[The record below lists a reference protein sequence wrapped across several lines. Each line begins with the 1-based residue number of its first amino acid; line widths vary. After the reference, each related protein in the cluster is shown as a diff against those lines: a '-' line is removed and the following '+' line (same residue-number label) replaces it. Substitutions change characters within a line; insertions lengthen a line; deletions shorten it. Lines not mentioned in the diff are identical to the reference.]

1 MMGLKIVD
9 PAEIV
14 GAERLQKIAEFEKL
28 AKEIKAKEDLLKEE
42 ILKTMESFGILN
54 IDTPELKISYVAATT
69 RETFDSKAFREDFA
83 DLYDEYVKI
92 APVKASI
99 RIKVK

>member
-1 MMGLKIVD
+1 MLQIVEGTAVLAEEAVAKIV
-9 PAEIV
+9 
-14 GAERLQKIAEFEKL
+14 EFERM
-28 AKEIKAKEDLLKEE
+28 AKQIKEAEDSLKAAILKEME
-42 ILKTMESFGILN
+42 EKNILS
-54 IDTPELKISYVAATT
+54 IDSPELKISYVAATT

>member
-1 MMGLKIVD
+1 MLQVVEGTAVLADEAVEKIVQFERMAKQIKD
-9 PAEIV
+9 AED
-14 GAERLQKIAEFEKL
+14 KL
-28 AKEIKAKEDLLKEE
+28 KAE
-42 ILKTMESFGILN
+42 ILKEMEDKNILS
-54 IDTPELKISYVAATT
+54 IDSPELRISYVAATQ
-69 RETFDSKAFREDFA
+69 RETFDTKAFREDFA

>member
-1 MMGLKIVD
+1 MLELVEGTAVLAEEAVAKIV
-9 PAEIV
+9 
-14 GAERLQKIAEFEKL
+14 EFERM
-28 AKEIKAKEDLLKEE
+28 AKQIKEAEDSLKAAILKEME
-42 ILKTMESFGILN
+42 EKNILS
-54 IDTPELKISYVAATT
+54 IDSPELKISYVAATQ

-83 DLYDEYVKI
+83 DLYDEYVKL

>member
-1 MMGLKIVD
+1 MLQVVEGTAVLAEEAVAKIV
-9 PAEIV
+9 
-14 GAERLQKIAEFEKL
+14 EFERMAKQIKEAEDKL
-28 AKEIKAKEDLLKEE
+28 KAAILKE
-42 ILKTMESFGILN
+42 MEEKN
-54 IDTPELKISYVAATT
+54 IQSIDSDELKISYVAPTQ
-69 RETFDSKAFREDFA
+69 RETFDTKAFKEDFA

>member
-1 MMGLKIVD
+1 MLELVEGTAVLAEEAVAKIV
-9 PAEIV
+9 
-14 GAERLQKIAEFEKL
+14 EFERM
-28 AKEIKAKEDLLKEE
+28 AKQIKEAEDNLKAAILKEME
-42 ILKTMESFGILN
+42 EKNILS
-54 IDTPELKISYVAATT
+54 IDSPELKISYVAATQ

-83 DLYDEYVKI
+83 DLYDEYVKL

>member
-1 MMGLKIVD
+1 MLQVVEGTAVLAEEAVAKIV
-9 PAEIV
+9 
-14 GAERLQKIAEFEKL
+14 EFERM
-28 AKEIKAKEDLLKEE
+28 ARQIKEAEDNLKAAILKEME
-42 ILKTMESFGILN
+42 EKNILS
-54 IDTPELKISYVAATT
+54 IDSPELRISYVAETT
-69 RETFDSKAFREDFA
+69 RETFDSKAFREDFS

>member
-1 MMGLKIVD
+1 MLQVVEGTAVLAEEAVAKIVQFERMAKQIKD
-9 PAEIV
+9 AED
-14 GAERLQKIAEFEKL
+14 KL
-28 AKEIKAKEDLLKEE
+28 KAE
-42 ILKTMESFGILN
+42 ILKEMEDKNILS
-54 IDTPELKISYVAATT
+54 IDSPELRISYVAATQ
-69 RETFDSKAFREDFA
+69 RETFDTKAFRDDFA

>member
-1 MMGLKIVD
+1 MLQIVEGTAVLAEEAVAKIV
-9 PAEIV
+9 
-14 GAERLQKIAEFEKL
+14 EFERM
-28 AKEIKAKEDLLKEE
+28 AKQIKEAEDSLKAAILKEME
-42 ILKTMESFGILN
+42 EKNILS
-54 IDTPELKISYVAATT
+54 IDSPELKISYVAATT
-69 RETFDSKAFREDFA
+69 RETFDSKAFREDFS

>member
-1 MMGLKIVD
+1 MLQVVEGTAVLAEEAVAKIV
-9 PAEIV
+9 
-14 GAERLQKIAEFEKL
+14 EFERMAKQIKEAEDKL
-28 AKEIKAKEDLLKEE
+28 KAAILKEME
-42 ILKTMESFGILN
+42 EKNILS
-54 IDTPELKISYVAATT
+54 IDSDELKISYVAPTQ
-69 RETFDSKAFREDFA
+69 RETFDTKAFKEDFA